1 MFEARIEDRLEIQD
15 LIYRW
20 CRGVDRRDWD
30 LVRSVFHPDAHDD
43 HGVFSGGVDD
53 MIAWLKER
61 HSDITQSMH
70 HAGNLLIDFTGPN
83 QAVVETSI
91 LARQRYAES
100 AKDARVAMLGEVVG
114 NEPGILDMQGCGR
127 YVDRVE
133 RREDGCWK
141 IADRVV
147 VFEGLW
153 ASRAPDLPKPQ
164 EGWPLARR
172 DKSDPVYA
180 ALAGKTPGG

>member
-1 MFEARIEDRLEIQD
+1 MFEARLADRLEIQD

-30 LVRSVFHPDAHDD
+30 LVREVFHPDAHDD
-43 HGVFSGGVDD
+43 HGVFAGGVEE

-70 HAGNLLIDFTGPN
+70 HAGNLLIDFTGPDT
-83 QAVVETSI
+83 AVVETSI
-91 LARQRYAES
+91 MARQRYAES
-100 AKDARVAMLGEVVG
+100 ATAARVAMLGDVVG
-114 NEPGILDMQGCGR
+114 NEPGILDMQGAGR

-133 RREDGCWK
+133 RRGEGWK
-141 IADRVV
+141 IANRVV

-164 EGWPLARR
+164 EGWPMAHRDRTDPLYAELATAKA
-172 DKSDPVYA
+172 KS
-180 ALAGKTPGG
+180 